1 VASDVAGISEVVSE
15 WRCGVLFPAGD
26 ACAIAEATARI
37 VADPAAAAEMG
48 DRGRQAVVAHFS
60 WQARAADRARVIEN
74 AVQARSQSV
83 DALRNVS

>member
-37 VADPAAAAEMG
+37 VGDPVEAREMG
-48 DRGRQAVVAHFS
+48 RRGRQAAVARFS
-60 WQARAADRARVIEN
+60 WQARSGARADVIEN
-74 AVQARSQSV
+74 AVQAG
-83 DALRNVS
+83 